1 VCHGVHVGPYLELF
15 EHEVF
20 TPSALEFVISI
31 FMKLRK
37 ATQES
42 EPGLFSDLFAQLGR
56 DVPGTEPSDTAPL
69 SENELW
75 WTRHFHWLKDRGYL
89 LRPRYAPDW
98 VPSWRGTKKRL
109 DCCEDSAT
117 AMVSNTLRQL
127 FLAYLNSFLQDYS
140 MVRASQM
147 ELTLPSRL

>member
-1 VCHGVHVGPYLELF
+1 
-15 EHEVF
+15 
-20 TPSALEFVISI
+20 
-31 FMKLRK
+31 MKLRK
-37 ATQES
+37 ATQEA
-42 EPGLFSDLFAQLGR
+42 EPGLFSDLRAQLGR
-56 DVPGTEPSDTAPL
+56 DVPGTESSDTVPL

-98 VPSWRGTKKRL
+98 VPSWRGTKKGIYS
-109 DCCEDSAT
+109 CEDSAT

-127 FLAYLNSFLQDYS
+127 FLAYLSRFPRDYS

-147 ELTLPSRL
+147 ELTLPLRL